1 MSGSTTE
8 RQASDFTPGTPNAI
22 NGATSST
29 AYEIAD
35 LGLAAGSYMAVRL
48 DGGGTRAHIRFG
60 TVVGTTVDY
69 TARNTGT
76 PPDSVSATN
85 APHITVADGE
95 GYVHVRIPALTTH
108 LALQTEAATGV
119 VRIMH
124 ATGTG

>member
-1 MSGSTTE
+1 MSTTE

-22 NGATSST
+22 AGATSST

-35 LGLAAGSYMAVRL
+35 LGLTAGTYMALRL

-60 TVVGTTVDY
+60 TVVGVTVDH

-76 PPDSVSATN
+76 PPDSVAATN
-85 APHITVADGE
+85 APHITAADGE
-95 GYVHVRIPALTTH
+95 GWVHVRIPASTTH
-108 LALQTEAATGV
+108 LALQTEAAAGV

-124 ATGTG
+124 ATGVG

>member
-1 MSGSTTE
+1 MSKTE

-29 AYEIAD
+29 SYEIGD
-35 LGLAAGSYMAVRL
+35 LGLTADTYMALRL
-48 DGGGTRAHIRFG
+48 DGGGTRAHVRFG
-60 TVVGTTVDY
+60 TVVGVTVDH

-76 PPDSVSATN
+76 PPDSVAATN

-95 GYVHVRIPALTTH
+95 GWLHVRIPAGTTH
-108 LALQTEAATGV
+108 LALQTEAASGV

-124 ATGTG
+124 ATGVG